1 MSTVQRFSANM
12 AVLLSA
18 RRRAPLLD
26 AAATG
31 GATTGSNVTPV
42 PTVGPSRGP
51 RHAGVWG
58 WNYRPTMSERRCA
71 AMKLSILDG
80 IASALVAAILVPYAG
95 YLVRGEM
102 PFIQDPRGMSATGL
116 IIGVAAFLVAG
127 KISMAGT
134 LNKVE
139 VGLAIVALAVGL
151 VALGL
156 AGTAA
161 AEVLLAV
168 FIGAIV
174 VTWAVEMLQHA
185 GILHAGAAP
194 PALPHG

>member
-1 MSTVQRFSANM
+1 
-12 AVLLSA
+12 
-18 RRRAPLLD
+18 
-26 AAATG
+26 
-31 GATTGSNVTPV
+31 
-42 PTVGPSRGP
+42 
-51 RHAGVWG
+51 
-58 WNYRPTMSERRCA
+58 
-71 AMKLSILDG
+71 MKLSIRDG
-80 IASALVAAILVPYAG
+80 IATALVAAILVPYAG

-194 PALPHG
+194 PALPHR